1 MLLQI
6 ETHSME
12 VEDDLSGQVSEFKI
26 FSESCSD
33 RFSDSLILVQ
43 KQIRRIET
51 ENPNFITMNQM
62 LVIFLKREIAEEC
75 RKLDK
80 P

>member
-1 MLLQI
+1 
-6 ETHSME
+6 ME

-33 RFSDSLILVQ
+33 RFSDSLILAQ

-75 RKLDK
+75 RKLEK